1 MPTATS
7 SFRTAPFSMQSVKQT
22 LDKTPWWLVAAL
34 TLFLLLAW
42 HIVADESYR
51 KIANTLGE
59 GLLTTIGVTFAA
71 FSIASFAG
79 LLIALA
85 GFSRHRVLREVSRFY
100 IEIIRGI
107 PVLVLLFYIA
117 FVGAP
122 EIIKLYNGLL
132 QYPIEQGWVDKART
146 RDFTLLWRAIFAL
159 SISYSAFIAEVFRA
173 GIQEV
178 GKGQIEAA
186 QALGLSSWQRFRLII
201 MPQAIRKIL
210 PPLGNDFVAMIKD
223 SALVS
228 VLGVQDITQLGKVY
242 SSSTFQFFETYN
254 VVAFMYL
261 VLTLGLSLL
270 ISAFEHYLRR
280 HDRQK

>member
-1 MPTATS
+1 MKPLKNT
-7 SFRTAPFSMQSVKQT
+7 V
-22 LDKTPWWLVAAL
+22 DKTPWWLIAAIIIAL
-34 TLFLLLAW
+34 VLLW
-42 HIVADESYR
+42 NMVADEDYQR
-51 KIANTLGE
+51 IASTLSK
-59 GLLTTIGVTFAA
+59 GLLTTLGVTFSA
-71 FSIASFAG
+71 FILASLIG

-85 GFSRHRVLREVSRFY
+85 GFSRYRVLREFSRFY
-100 IEIIRGI
+100 VEIFRGI

-122 EIIKLYNGLL
+122 EMVKLYNWLL
-132 QYPIEQGWVDKART
+132 QWPIEEGWLDTART
-146 RDFTLLWRAIFAL
+146 RDFTLLWRAILAL

-201 MPQAIRKIL
+201 LPQAMRKIL
-210 PPLGNDFVAMIKD
+210 PPLGNDLVAMIKD

-228 VLGVQDITQLGKVY
+228 VLGVQDITQLGKVFSA
-242 SSSTFQFFETYN
+242 SSFQFFETYN

-261 VLTLGLSLL
+261 VLTLSLSLL
-270 ISAFEHYLRR
+270 VRAFEAHLRR
-280 HDRQK
+280 NDHH

>member
-1 MPTATS
+1 LKLTKEWSCYELIMPFKKTVE
-7 SFRTAPFSMQSVKQT
+7 R
-22 LDKTPWWLVAAL
+22 TPWWLVTIIIIAL
-34 TLFLLLAW
+34 VLLW
-42 HIVADESYR
+42 NMVSDQSYQR
-51 KIANTLGE
+51 IASALSE
-59 GLLTTIGVTFAA
+59 GLLTTLGVTFTA
-71 FSIASFAG
+71 FILASLIG

-85 GFSRHRVLREVSRFY
+85 GFSRHRIIREFARFY
-100 IEIIRGI
+100 VEVFRGI

-122 EIIKLYNGLL
+122 ELVKCYNWAL
-132 QYPIEQGWVDKART
+132 QIPIEAGWLETART

-159 SISYSAFIAEVFRA
+159 AISYSAFIAEVFRA

-186 QALGLSSWQRFRLII
+186 KALGLSNWHRFRLITL
-201 MPQAIRKIL
+201 PQAMRKIL
-210 PPLGNDFVAMIKD
+210 PPLGNDLVAMIKD

-228 VLGVQDITQLGKVY
+228 VLGVQDITQLGKIY

-261 VLTLGLSLL
+261 VLTLSLSLL
-270 ISAFEHYLRR
+270 IRAFESHLRR
-280 HDRQK
+280 NDHH

>member
-1 MPTATS
+1 MKPLKNT
-7 SFRTAPFSMQSVKQT
+7 V
-22 LDKTPWWLVAAL
+22 DKTPWWLIAAIIIAL
-34 TLFLLLAW
+34 VLLW
-42 HIVADESYR
+42 NMVADEDYQR
-51 KIANTLGE
+51 IASTLSK
-59 GLLTTIGVTFAA
+59 GLLTTLGVTFSA
-71 FSIASFAG
+71 FILASLIG

-85 GFSRHRVLREVSRFY
+85 GFSRYRVLREFSRFY
-100 IEIIRGI
+100 VEIFRGI

-122 EIIKLYNGLL
+122 EMVKLYNWLL
-132 QYPIEQGWVDKART
+132 QWPIEAGWLETART
-146 RDFTLLWRAIFAL
+146 RDFTLLWRAILAL

-201 MPQAIRKIL
+201 LPQAMRKIL
-210 PPLGNDFVAMIKD
+210 PPLGNDLVAMIKD

-228 VLGVQDITQLGKVY
+228 VLGVQDITQLGKVFSA
-242 SSSTFQFFETYN
+242 SSFQFFETYN

-261 VLTLGLSLL
+261 VLTLSLSLL
-270 ISAFEHYLRR
+270 IRAFEAHLRR
-280 HDRQK
+280 NDHH

>member
-1 MPTATS
+1 MPFKKT
-7 SFRTAPFSMQSVKQT
+7 V
-22 LDKTPWWLVAAL
+22 DHTPWWLVTIIIIAL
-34 TLFLLLAW
+34 VLLW
-42 HIVADESYR
+42 NMVADQSYQR
-51 KIANTLGE
+51 IAGALSQ
-59 GLLTTIGVTFAA
+59 GLLTTLGVTFTA
-71 FSIASFAG
+71 FILASLIG

-85 GFSRHRVLREVSRFY
+85 GFSHHRIIREFARFY
-100 IEIIRGI
+100 VEVFRGV

-122 EIIKLYNGLL
+122 ELVKCYNWAL
-132 QYPIEQGWVDKART
+132 QIPIEAGWLETART

-159 SISYSAFIAEVFRA
+159 AISYSAFIAEVFRA

-186 QALGLSSWQRFRLII
+186 KALGLSNWHRFRLITL
-201 MPQAIRKIL
+201 PQAMRKIL
-210 PPLGNDFVAMIKD
+210 PPLGNDLVAMIKD

-228 VLGVQDITQLGKVY
+228 VLGVQDITQLGKIY

-261 VLTLGLSLL
+261 VLTLSLSLL
-270 ISAFEHYLRR
+270 IRAFESHLRR
-280 HDRQK
+280 NDHH

>member
-1 MPTATS
+1 MKPLKNT
-7 SFRTAPFSMQSVKQT
+7 V
-22 LDKTPWWLVAAL
+22 DKTPWWLIAAIIIAL
-34 TLFLLLAW
+34 VLLW
-42 HIVADESYR
+42 NMVADEDYQR
-51 KIANTLGE
+51 IASTLSK
-59 GLLTTIGVTFAA
+59 GLLTTLGVTFSA
-71 FSIASFAG
+71 FILASLIG

-85 GFSRHRVLREVSRFY
+85 GFSRYRVLREFSRFY
-100 IEIIRGI
+100 VEIFRGI

-122 EIIKLYNGLL
+122 EMVKLYNWLL
-132 QYPIEQGWVDKART
+132 QWPIEAGWLDTART
-146 RDFTLLWRAIFAL
+146 RDFTLLWRAILAL

-201 MPQAIRKIL
+201 LPQAMRKIL
-210 PPLGNDFVAMIKD
+210 PPLGNDLVAMIKD

-228 VLGVQDITQLGKVY
+228 VLGVQDITQLGKVFSA
-242 SSSTFQFFETYN
+242 SSFQFFETYN

-261 VLTLGLSLL
+261 VLTLSLSLL
-270 ISAFEHYLRR
+270 VRAFEAHLRR
-280 HDRQK
+280 NDHH

>member
-1 MPTATS
+1 MAFKS
-7 SFRTAPFSMQSVKQT
+7 SMQKS
-22 LDKTPWWLVAAL
+22 PWWLVATVVLAA
-34 TLFLLLAW
+34 LLAW
-42 HIVADESYR
+42 NIVADESYQ
-51 KIANTLGE
+51 KIANTLGQ
-59 GLLTTIGVTFAA
+59 GLLTTIGVTLMA
-71 FSIASFAG
+71 FVLASIIG

-85 GFSRHRVLREVSRFY
+85 GFSKWRAVREFSRFY
-100 IEIIRGI
+100 IEILRGV

-122 EIIKLYNGLL
+122 ELVKLYNWML
-132 QYPIEQGWVDKART
+132 QWPIEQGWLDKART

-178 GKGQIEAA
+178 SKGQIEAA
-186 QALGLSSWQRFRLII
+186 QALGLNGWQRFRLII
-201 MPQAIRKIL
+201 WPQALRKIL
-210 PPLGNDFVAMIKD
+210 PPLGNDFVALIKD
-223 SALVS
+223 SSLVS

-261 VLTLGLSLL
+261 ILTLSLSLMIRGL
-270 ISAFEHYLRR
+270 EQYLRR
-280 HDRQK
+280 HEHKR

>member
-1 MPTATS
+1 MPFKKTID
-7 SFRTAPFSMQSVKQT
+7 R
-22 LDKTPWWLVAAL
+22 TPWWLVSIVIIAL
-34 TLFLLLAW
+34 VLLW
-42 HIVADESYR
+42 NMVAEQSYQR
-51 KIANTLGE
+51 IAGALSE

-71 FSIASFAG
+71 FLMASILG

-85 GFSRHRVLREVSRFY
+85 GFSRYRILREFARFY
-100 IEIIRGI
+100 VEIFRGI

-122 EIIKLYNGLL
+122 EAVKLYNWVL
-132 QYPIEQGWVDKART
+132 QIPIENGWLEKART

-159 SISYSAFIAEVFRA
+159 AISYSAFIAEVFRA

-178 GKGQIEAA
+178 SKGQIEAA
-186 QALGLSSWQRFRLII
+186 KALGLSNWHRFRLITL
-201 MPQAIRKIL
+201 PQAMRKIL
-210 PPLGNDFVAMIKD
+210 PPLGNDLVAMIKD

-261 VLTLGLSLL
+261 ILTLSLSLL
-270 ISAFEHYLRR
+270 IRGFESHLRR
-280 HDRQK
+280 NEKI

>member
-1 MPTATS
+1 MKPLKNT
-7 SFRTAPFSMQSVKQT
+7 V
-22 LDKTPWWLVAAL
+22 DKTPWWLIAAIIIAL
-34 TLFLLLAW
+34 VLLW
-42 HIVADESYR
+42 NMVADEDYQR
-51 KIANTLGE
+51 IASTLSK
-59 GLLTTIGVTFAA
+59 GLLTTLGVTFSA
-71 FSIASFAG
+71 FILASLIG

-85 GFSRHRVLREVSRFY
+85 GFSRYRVLREFSRFY
-100 IEIIRGI
+100 VEIFRGI

-122 EIIKLYNGLL
+122 EMVKFYNWLL
-132 QYPIEQGWVDKART
+132 QWPIEAGWLETART
-146 RDFTLLWRAIFAL
+146 RDFTLLWRAILAL

-201 MPQAIRKIL
+201 LPQAMRKIL
-210 PPLGNDFVAMIKD
+210 PPLGNDLVAMIKD

-228 VLGVQDITQLGKVY
+228 VLGVQDITQLGKVFSA
-242 SSSTFQFFETYN
+242 SSFQFFETYN

-261 VLTLGLSLL
+261 VLTLSLSLL
-270 ISAFEHYLRR
+270 IRAFEAHLRR
-280 HDRQK
+280 NDHH